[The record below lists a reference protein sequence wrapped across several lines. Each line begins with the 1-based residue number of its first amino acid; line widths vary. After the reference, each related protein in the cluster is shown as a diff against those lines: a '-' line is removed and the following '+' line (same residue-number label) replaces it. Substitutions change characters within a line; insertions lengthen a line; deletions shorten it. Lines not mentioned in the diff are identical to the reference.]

1 MTQSLSNAHPLGCH
15 HVATSRSGPG
25 RIAASAGFGGEV
37 KVWRLTDAGDWVL
50 HWTLPSA
57 STTTTSAA
65 AAAAGGGASRGT
77 KGGDDAWALALSADE
92 QYLAVTTHDGR
103 VAVWDLVAQ
112 AKAQVYEPVAGAGGG
127 SFGLAVDLSA
137 DGRFTASGH
146 QDGSVYVFNNV
157 TGRLMYSLSGTPLP
171 LLCSTARYTLRG
183 AVE

>member
-15 HVATSRSGPG
+15 HIATSPSGPG

-37 KVWRLTDAGDWVL
+37 KIWKLTEAGDWVL
-50 HWTLPSA
+50 QWTLPPA
-57 STTTTSAA
+57 STL
-65 AAAAGGGASRGT
+65 GGTGNGNRG

-103 VAVWDLVAQ
+103 VVVWDLVAQ
-112 AKAQVYEPVAGAGGG
+112 EKAQMYEPVAGGGAG

-157 TGRLMYSLSGTPLP
+157 TGRLMYSLSGMSPLFLIP
-171 LLCSTARYTLRG
+171 NSLCGRIVLERKPI
-183 AVE
+183 

>member
-1 MTQSLSNAHPLGCH
+1 MAQSLSNAHALGCH

-25 RIAASAGFGGEV
+25 RVAASAGFGGEV
-37 KVWRLTDAGDWVL
+37 KIWKLTDAGDWVL
-50 HWTLPSA
+50 HWTLPSVP
-57 STTTTSAA
+57 SRP
-65 AAAAGGGASRGT
+65 AGGGPRAA

-112 AKAQVYEPVAGAGGG
+112 AKAQVYEPVAGGAGAGN
-127 SFGLAVDLSA
+127 FGLAVDLSA

-157 TGRLMYSLSGTPLP
+157 TGRLMYSLSGTLP
-171 LLCSTARYTLRG
+171 TPAAPAASGSSFRNARVG
-183 AVE
+183 